1 MCAQKFSCLWF
12 FVTPWTVASQAPL
25 SMRLSWQEYCCGF
38 PFPSPGDLPNPGI
51 EPLSL
56 ASPAL
61 AGRFFTT
68 EPPGKPVVQP
78 QAFIEIPAAA
88 AAAKSRQSC
97 LTLCDPIDGSPTG
110 SSAHGIL
117 QAWVLEWGAIA
128 FSDINT
134 YAYLNPL
141 SCILAKEDKES

>member
-1 MCAQKFSCLWF
+1 M
-12 FVTPWTVASQAPL
+12 VTYSHLANVLNLPTASQRGLLNQETLPL
-25 SMRLSWQEYCCGF
+25 PQPLLSL
-38 PFPSPGDLPNPGI
+38 PPGDLPNPGI
-51 EPLSL
+51 ELLSL

-88 AAAKSRQSC
+88 AKSHQSC
-97 LTLCDPIDGSPTG
+97 PTLCDPIDGSPTG